1 MVPVEGASLSEW
13 QFYVHVQMAVSVVG
27 TISVEDFPQS
37 LRPYAEVTV
46 HRASYDVPNKKT

>member
-1 MVPVEGASLSEW
+1 MEGASLSEW